1 MECIIGLIGI
11 SWKYHGTYKVVPPSE
26 ISQLV
31 LNGAQRHRLQQ
42 LPHGEDVAVDHGLFQ
57 LVEVRR
63 QRVTEVVP
71 RVALGELPFLE
82 RNGEDII

>member
-1 MECIIGLIGI
+1 MTHFFIFLPTFVWC
-11 SWKYHGTYKVVPPSE
+11 STAACHR
-26 ISQLV
+26 
-31 LNGAQRHRLQQ
+31 RHRLQQ
-42 LPHGEDVAVDHGLFQ
+42 LPHGEDIAVDHGLFQ

-71 RVALGELPFLE
+71 GVALGELPFLE